1 MLYKCKLN
9 EAQIAACPTRYKK
22 GEREWIHETPYRV
35 LLAHETP
42 YRVLLAH
49 ETPWRVL
56 LAHETP

>member
-49 ETPWRVL
+49 ETP
-56 LAHETP
+56 